1 MSQQETTK
9 LPIVLVDEG
18 ECDDRHYILP
28 AHAGWLTQEALE
40 ALCRRLLGADPP
52 LELEPAATP

>member
-9 LPIVLVDEG
+9 LPIVLIDEG
-18 ECDDRHYILP
+18 NCDRHYILP

-40 ALCRRLLGADPP
+40 ALCRRLLGDDPP
-52 LELEPAATP
+52 PEPETAATPW